1 MGPRLRRLGGALR
14 PRLRG
19 WVGGVGPQLQVA
31 MHELHPSGK
40 LLDDLLGVG
49 LHASQFLDLIADRR
63 LLVLPVGV
71 GWLGLG

>member
-1 MGPRLRRLGGALR
+1 
-14 PRLRG
+14 
-19 WVGGVGPQLQVA
+19 VA